1 MTSSTKAAEVKTG
14 KNIKIQEV
22 AVTGLD
28 LGEGENKEKRPVDF
42 WLNNWV
48 NESRLSEMGKTGG

>member
-14 KNIKIQEV
+14 KNIKIQET

-42 WLNNWV
+42 GLEQLGEW
-48 NESRLSEMGKTGG
+48 K

>member
-14 KNIKIQEV
+14 RNIKIQEV

-28 LGEGENKEKRPVDF
+28 LEEGENKRKRPLDF
-42 WLNNWV
+42 WL
-48 NESRLSEMGKTGG
+48 EHTG